1 MRRRHSDAH
10 EERSWLDQRGAEVD
24 GGAQSVAAEAEETS
38 DPVEIIQ
45 RGAHGGLT
53 IATAESLTAGSLA
66 ARLADVPGASAV
78 LLGGVVAYCNEV
90 KHHLLA
96 VDAEL
101 LESRGAVDPAV
112 AAAMARGAAAA
123 TGADIG
129 IATTGVAGPAP
140 HEGKDVGTVYLG
152 LACSDEAVQRL
163 GLRLPDDCV
172 EDLEYASD
180 GEGAP
185 WSAGS
190 LLLNLDGDR
199 AGIREASVEGAL
211 KLIDDFLHTEPSGI
225 GEPR

>member
-1 MRRRHSDAH
+1 M
-10 EERSWLDQRGAEVD
+10 
-24 GGAQSVAAEAEETS
+24 AAEAEETS
-38 DPVEIIQ
+38 DPVELIQ
-45 RGAHGGLT
+45 RGAHRGLT
-53 IATAESLTAGSLA
+53 LATAESLTAGSLA

-78 LLGGVVAYCNEV
+78 LLGGVVAYCSEV

-101 LESRGAVDPAV
+101 LESQGAVDPAV

-129 IATTGVAGPAP
+129 ISTTGVAGPEP
-140 HEGKDVGTVYLG
+140 HEGKAVGTVYLG
-152 LACSDEAVQRL
+152 LACRREAVQRL
-163 GLRLPDDCV
+163 GLALPEDCV
-172 EDLEYASD
+172 EDLERASD
-180 GEGAP
+180 GEGAS

-199 AGIREASVEGAL
+199 SGIREASVEGAL
-211 KLIDDFLHTEPSGI
+211 KLLDDFLHTEPSGI